1 MRPLNSC
8 LGFVSVSWRLVHNL
22 LDVKI
27 VFAGTFKGL
36 TDDILV
42 HELTRIPLKST
53 AHSFTS
59 VWVFDGVVDT
69 MWPVGLLCL
78 LDPPPPPPL
87 VFAFITN
94 GGQSSIRDHP
104 AHLAVCLLL
113 PLVPDNNSMCVKH
126 L

>member
-78 LDPPPPPPL
+78 LDPPPSPL
-87 VFAFITN
+87 SICLYYKWRSVIHPRP
-94 GGQSSIRDHP
+94 SSTFSRLSSP
-104 AHLAVCLLL
+104 
-113 PLVPDNNSMCVKH
+113 SSGSR
-126 L
+126 